1 MKLMTMLLAAG
12 WLALGAASAATQ
24 SPPARGT
31 ESPEIEYL
39 RRLIAEQQ
47 KNPDKIIRTLPA
59 TNAPASTNTAPP
71 RRPAPAPAKTEPPK
85 TESPRTAVPAR
96 ASETTDAVPTS
107 EEAARQKKISEVEA
121 RLDEMLRQKEAREKA
136 ALTNA
141 TTTNKVSATPQSKRQ
156 RLDDLLKQ
164 MIDGK
169 ITGAEYNEKR
179 ARIVA
184 EPD

>member
-1 MKLMTMLLAAG
+1 MKLMMLLFAAG
-12 WLALGAASAATQ
+12 GFGLGVLSSAAQ
-24 SPPARGT
+24 SQKGG

-47 KNPDKIIRTLPA
+47 KNPDKVIRSLP
-59 TNAPASTNTAPP
+59 TNEPPVTPKAAPP
-71 RRPAPAPAKTEPPK
+71 ARPAPEPAKAASPKAAEPV
-85 TESPRTAVPAR
+85 RAR
-96 ASETTDAVPTS
+96 ETTKAVPTPD
-107 EEAARQKKISEVEA
+107 EAARQKKISDVEA
-121 RLDEMLRQKEAREKA
+121 RLDEMLKQKEAREKA

-141 TTTNKVSATPQSKRQ
+141 AATNNISATPLTKRQ

-169 ITGAEYNEKR
+169 ITGAEYNERREK
-179 ARIVA
+179 IVA

>member
-1 MKLMTMLLAAG
+1 MKYVTFLLAAG
-12 WLALGAASAATQ
+12 CFALGVVSAPTQAAPQKGA
-24 SPPARGT
+24 

-47 KNPDKIIRTLPA
+47 KNPDKVIRSLPTADAPVTPSAA
-59 TNAPASTNTAPP
+59 TNRTTPE
-71 RRPAPAPAKTEPPK
+71 PAKAAAPK
-85 TESPRTAVPAR
+85 TDTPAR
-96 ASETTDAVPTS
+96 ARENTNAAPTPD
-107 EEAARQKKISEVEA
+107 EAARQKKISEVEA
-121 RLDEMLRQKEAREKA
+121 RLDEMLKQKEAREKA

-141 TTTNKVSATPQSKRQ
+141 ASTTNNVPAAPLTKRQ
-156 RLDDLLKQ
+156 RLDDLLKK

-179 ARIVA
+179 AKIVA

>member
-1 MKLMTMLLAAG
+1 MTLLLATG
-12 WLALGAASAATQ
+12 CFALGVVCAAAQGTPQ
-24 SPPARGT
+24 RGGD
-31 ESPEIEYL
+31 SPEIEYL

-47 KNPDKIIRTLPA
+47 KNPDKILRTLPNDSAPVATGAAA
-59 TNAPASTNTAPP
+59 TNRTVPEAAKAASPKTAMPVRAREATNTI
-71 RRPAPAPAKTEPPK
+71 
-85 TESPRTAVPAR
+85 
-96 ASETTDAVPTS
+96 PTPD
-107 EEAARQKKISEVEA
+107 EAARQQKISEVET

-141 TTTNKVSATPQSKRQ
+141 VSATNNVPAAPLTKRQ

-169 ITGAEYNEKR
+169 ITGAEYSDRR
-179 ARIVA
+179 AKIVA

>member
-1 MKLMTMLLAAG
+1 MKHMTLLLAAG
-12 WLALGAASAATQ
+12 CFGLGVLTSAAQ
-24 SPPARGT
+24 AAPQRGG

-47 KNPDKIIRTLPA
+47 KNPDKVIRTLPA
-59 TNAPASTNTAPP
+59 ASAPVATNAAALNSTASE
-71 RRPAPAPAKTEPPK
+71 PAKTAASKAATPVRAR
-85 TESPRTAVPAR
+85 ESTNAA
-96 ASETTDAVPTS
+96 PTPD
-107 EEAARQKKISEVEA
+107 EAARQQKISEVEA

-141 TTTNKVSATPQSKRQ
+141 TATNNISATPQTKRQ
-156 RLDDLLKQ
+156 RLDALLKQ

-169 ITGAEYNEKR
+169 ITNAEYNEKR
-179 ARIVA
+179 AKIVA

>member
-1 MKLMTMLLAAG
+1 MKYVTFLLAAG
-12 WLALGAASAATQ
+12 CFGLGVLASAAQ
-24 SPPARGT
+24 AAPQRGA

-47 KNPDKIIRTLPA
+47 KNPDKVIRSLPTADAPVTPGAA
-59 TNAPASTNTAPP
+59 TNRTTQE
-71 RRPAPAPAKTEPPK
+71 PAKAATPK
-85 TESPRTAVPAR
+85 TDTPVRAR
-96 ASETTDAVPTS
+96 ENTNAVPTPD
-107 EEAARQKKISEVEA
+107 EAARQKKISDVEA

-141 TTTNKVSATPQSKRQ
+141 NATNNISATPQTKRQ
-156 RLDDLLKQ
+156 RLDVLLKQ

-169 ITGAEYNEKR
+169 ITNPEYNEKR
-179 ARIVA
+179 AKIVA